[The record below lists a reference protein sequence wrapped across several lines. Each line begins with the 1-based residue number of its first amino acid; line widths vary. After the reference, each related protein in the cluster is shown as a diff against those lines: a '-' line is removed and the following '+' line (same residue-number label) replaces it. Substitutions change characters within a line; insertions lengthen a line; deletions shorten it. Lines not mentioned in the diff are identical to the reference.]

1 MTTRGGFGVQFKIDI
16 AEVATAIVDVLEGD
30 LPKFVKALA
39 EMTGHDAAGGY
50 AKHVATGKR
59 SIESF
64 NLTIGWD
71 ADEATHAAVLAAFDS
86 NDPVDMEVITPGAD
100 ETLAG
105 SAHFFEIGRVS
116 EQEDGFK
123 AEVAIQPT
131 GQWTV
136 T

>member
-16 AEVATAIVDVLEGD
+16 ASTLTAIVDVLDGD
-30 LPKFVKALA
+30 LPKFVKVLA

-59 SIESF
+59 RIEAY

-71 ADEATHAAVLAAFDS
+71 KDEATHAAVQAAFDS
-86 NDPVDMEVITPGAD
+86 DDPVNMEVITPGTD
-100 ETLAG
+100 ESLAG
-105 SAHFFEIGRVS
+105 LAHVFEVGRVS
-116 EQEDGFK
+116 EQEDGFQ

-131 GQWTV
+131 GQWTI

>member
-1 MTTRGGFGVQFKIDI
+1 MTSRGGFGLQIKIDI
-16 AEVATAIVDVLEGD
+16 AATPTVIVDVLEGD
-30 LPKFVKALA
+30 IAKFVKVLA
-39 EMTGHDAAGGY
+39 EMTGHNAAGGY
-50 AKHVATGKR
+50 AVHVATGKR
-59 SIESF
+59 RVESF
-64 NLTIGWD
+64 NMTLGWD

-86 NDPVDMEVITPGAD
+86 AAAVDMEVVTPGAD

-105 SAHFFEIGRVS
+105 LAHVYEIGRVS